1 MWLLPDAWGI
11 EALFLSC
18 KTAKISTKKLRW
30 VVLSNTPLVEKMARS
45 YKRWRHSQSVAIQNR
60 QNIIWGYFQIPNLF
74 VMLFLFLS
82 LSTVSNCSGQFGQ
95 FSIYTLFSLG
105 QYCIF
110 KKGDCPKGLKK
121 GYVFWDDE
129 NGKNINKKGG
139 TLPDGIYD
147 QDTLVYYCCRTDGD
161 KYTPI
166 SLPVISP
173 FYLMAFNTPECQR
186 VEGAIATEEFIR
198 FDTENTRN
206 KDRQNGSY
214 PYGAGIANHLL
225 LYCYYESR

>member
-1 MWLLPDAWGI
+1 MASLAKRSNPKSAKYNLRVLPNSKLI
-11 EALFLSC
+11 CHVISLS
-18 KTAKISTKKLRW
+18 
-30 VVLSNTPLVEKMARS
+30 
-45 YKRWRHSQSVAIQNR
+45 
-60 QNIIWGYFQIPNLF
+60 LF
-74 VMLFLFLS
+74 VHSLELF
-82 LSTVSNCSGQFGQ
+82 GQFGQ

-147 QDTLVYYCCRTDGD
+147 KDTLVYYCCRTDGD

-173 FYLMAFNTPECQR
+173 FYLKAFNTPECQR
-186 VEGAIATEEFIR
+186 VEGAIATKEFIR
-198 FDTENTRN
+198 FDTEDSGN

-225 LYCYYESR
+225 FYCYYESR

>member
-1 MWLLPDAWGI
+1 M
-11 EALFLSC
+11 
-18 KTAKISTKKLRW
+18 
-30 VVLSNTPLVEKMARS
+30 LSNTPLVEKMASLAKRS
-45 YKRWRHSQSVAIQNR
+45 NPKSAKYI
-60 QNIIWGYFQIPNLF
+60 
-74 VMLFLFLS
+74 LFLFLS
-82 LSTVSNCSGQFGQ
+82 SSTVSNCSGQFGQ

-121 GYVFWDDE
+121 GSVFWDDE

-147 QDTLVYYCCRTDGD
+147 KDTLVYYCCRTDGD

-173 FYLMAFNTPECQR
+173 FYLKAFNTSECQR
-186 VEGAIATEEFIR
+186 VEGAIATKEFIR
-198 FDTENTRN
+198 FDTEDSGN

-225 LYCYYESR
+225 FYCYYESR

>member
-1 MWLLPDAWGI
+1 MI
-11 EALFLSC
+11 NFHIC
-18 KTAKISTKKLRW
+18 
-30 VVLSNTPLVEKMARS
+30 
-45 YKRWRHSQSVAIQNR
+45 
-60 QNIIWGYFQIPNLF
+60 FF
-74 VMLFLFLS
+74 
-82 LSTVSNCSGQFGQ
+82 
-95 FSIYTLFSLG
+95 LG

-173 FYLMAFNTPECQR
+173 FYLKAFNTSECQR
-186 VEGAIATEEFIR
+186 VEGAIATKEFIR
-198 FDTENTRN
+198 FDTEDSGN

>member
-1 MWLLPDAWGI
+1 M
-11 EALFLSC
+11 LS
-18 KTAKISTKKLRW
+18 S
-30 VVLSNTPLVEKMARS
+30 TPLFEKMARS
-45 YKRWRHSQSVAIQNR
+45 YKRWRHSQSEAIQNR
-60 QNIIWGYFQIPNLF
+60 QNIIWGYFQIPNLC
-74 VMLFLFLS
+74 VRLFLFLS
-82 LSTVSNCSGQFGQ
+82 SSTVLNSSGQIDQ
-95 FSIYTLFSLG
+95 FSYLLFLG

-110 KKGDCPKGLKK
+110 KKGNCPKGLKK

-166 SLPVISP
+166 PLPVISP
-173 FYLMAFNTPECQR
+173 FYLKAFNTSECQR

-198 FDTENTRN
+198 FDTEDSRN

-214 PYGAGIANHLL
+214 PYGAGIANHRL
-225 LYCYYESR
+225 LYCYYESRL